1 MDKFANG
8 IATKYVS
15 EIWFIKVNKYFTWHC
30 FSAPRLETSII
41 FIDGKAVASGGKTI
55 LSDVGDGID
64 GSAK

>member
-1 MDKFANG
+1 MLAKLGLLKLISTSHD
-8 IATKYVS
+8 IA
-15 EIWFIKVNKYFTWHC
+15 

-55 LSDVGDGID
+55 FGDVGDGID